1 MYIRNVLSSSC
12 AAPLAATDTETC
24 KDSDESDIGQMPD
37 DKYQCDAIIGRYGG
51 EIAERAR
58 TIDVRNLPG

>member
-1 MYIRNVLSSSC
+1 M
-12 AAPLAATDTETC
+12 AATDTETC